1 MATKTTPKLTQ
12 ASSLQLAPPPLESGD
27 RLRRAEFE
35 RRYQAMPWVKK
46 AELVGRV
53 VYVSPTVRQRSHGK
67 PHAIIMGWL
76 AIYTAATPG
85 VDIGDNATVRLDLDN
100 EPQPD
105 ALLRL
110 EPEAGGL
117 SRVGDDDY
125 IEGPPELVVEVAA
138 SSASYDLHDKFDAYR
153 RNMVQEYIVWRVY
166 DQQLDWWELAEGDY
180 QALAPDEHGIL
191 RSKVFPGLCLNAE
204 ALLRGDLAAVLAAQ
218 QQALGSAEHAA
229 FVARLGGEAPN
240 G

>member
-46 AELVGRV
+46 AELIERV
-53 VYVSPTVRQRSHGK
+53 VYMASPVRASHGLF
-67 PHAIIMGWL
+67 HGFVMVWL
-76 AIYTAATPG
+76 GNYALTTPG
-85 VDIGDNATVRLDLDN
+85 VGLYDNATVRLDLDN

-180 QALAPDEHGIL
+180 QALAPDEGGIL

-218 QQALGSAEHAA
+218 QSALGSPEHAA